1 MSREREAVIMKRN
14 DKAFYDSLP
23 LYIDG
28 EERLREKIREHSW
41 LLDVVTD
48 PETWVHRIEE
58 KDRCDVIAHLAEDI
72 VTADYIKS
80 CEMIYERLFG
90 SRARGSFSDDEMEL
104 ARGACMKYL
113 QTEMSDD
120 EIRLY
125 WVLLVDVKR
134 EIAHIDDIPSI
145 DDMRAAIAEKMAR
158 RIYGFFCA

>member
-1 MSREREAVIMKRN
+1 MKRN
-14 DKAFYDSLP
+14 KKSFYDSLP
-23 LYIDG
+23 LYSDG

-41 LLDVVTD
+41 LVDVVTD
-48 PETWVHRIEE
+48 PNTWEHHIEE

-80 CEMIYERLFG
+80 CEMI
-90 SRARGSFSDDEMEL
+90 SDRMFAGREIGGFTEAEMEL
-104 ARGACMKYL
+104 AQGACMKYL
-113 QTEMSDD
+113 TTEMSDD

-134 EIAHIDDIPSI
+134 EIDDIDDIPSI
-145 DDMRAAIAEKMAR
+145 DDMRAAIADKMAR